1 MKIALINE
9 NSQAAK
15 NSMIE
20 AALKEVVEPMGHEVV
35 NYGMYSAE
43 DEAQLTYVQCGLL
56 AAILLNSGAVDFVV
70 TGCGTGEGATL
81 ALNAFPGVLCGH
93 VVDPSDG
100 YMFAQ
105 INDGNAIAMP
115 FAKGFGWGA
124 ELNLK
129 YTFEK
134 LFGCE
139 PGNGYPPERVVP
151 EQRNKKILDGIK
163 KITHTDMMTILKNI
177 DQDFLKE
184 TVSGPKF
191 KELFFD
197 SCKCPE
203 IKAYIE
209 NATLALNAFPGVLC
223 GHVVDPSDGYMFAQ
237 INDGNAIAMP
247 FAKGFGW
254 GAELN
259 LKYTFEKLF
268 GCEPGNGYPP
278 ERVVPEQ
285 RNKKILDGIKKITHT
300 DMMTILKN
308 IDQDFLKETVSGPK
322 FKELF
327 FDSCK
332 CPEIKAYIEN
342 ILK

>member
-70 TGCGTGEGATL
+70 TGCGTGEGAML

-139 PGNGYPPERVVP
+139 SGNGYPPERVVP

-163 KITHTDMMTILKNI
+163 KITHTDMMTILKNV
-177 DQDFLKE
+177 DQEFLKA
-184 TVSGPKF
+184 TVSG
-191 KELFFD
+191 
-197 SCKCPE
+197 
-203 IKAYIE
+203 A
-209 NATLALNAFPGVLC
+209 
-223 GHVVDPSDGYMFAQ
+223 
-237 INDGNAIAMP
+237 
-247 FAKGFGW
+247 
-254 GAELN
+254 
-259 LKYTFEKLF
+259 
-268 GCEPGNGYPP
+268 
-278 ERVVPEQ
+278 
-285 RNKKILDGIKKITHT
+285 
-300 DMMTILKN
+300 
-308 IDQDFLKETVSGPK
+308 K